1 VTDIQL
7 YDMTDL
13 VTDLSYSVMEYD
25 NHNMLYN
32 LLLFNYKKK
41 VKDKRN
47 KEIKVIMAKAAYN
60 IVGFLSLV
68 LNLAISFLEIHY
80 LNLLFSHRNSSLLI
94 IQLNRASTIVVQ
106 SKS

>member
-1 VTDIQL
+1 MTDIQL